1 MFKNCLIPFFINR
14 LKIFNRNIVENNMKD
29 KFEMIGKEIPNFSLP
44 NSRSEIVSIK
54 DFAGKKNVVV
64 VLLRGIK

>member
-1 MFKNCLIPFFINR
+1 
-14 LKIFNRNIVENNMKD
+14 MKD